1 MNIFDLYTDYLQIT
15 PGLATA
21 TGLSNI
27 LDKVVSHDQVTRN
40 VANHES
46 DSKALWRTIKP
57 LFREHEHIDGCLI

>member
-27 LDKVVSHDQVTRN
+27 VDKAVSHDQVKPVCWLTIN
-40 VANHES
+40 LTVKTLWHSVNLWLEHMNISIVA
-46 DSKALWRTIKP
+46 
-57 LFREHEHIDGCLI
+57 